1 MTISITTIS
10 SLIKFSDTIY
20 TYLGKFGIIKFVDIK
35 VAPKIESISAR
46 TKTIAIIKERDYKL
60 PKLKIDVSITPSKNL
75 SKYLEKKKWNI
86 SIKFLLDNVDLF
98 IDNYNDNGI
107 VIDSLNSRSPNE
119 SKKEHELIIEEDKNY
134 FEKVK
139 NAGLNLL
146 INIYDHN
153 GNIKKHHPFL
163 KVNAYL
169 RLEDILTKDI
179 AIILI
184 NPDK

>member
-1 MTISITTIS
+1 MVISVSIS
-10 SLIKFSDTIY
+10 SFIKISYTIY
-20 TYLGKFGIIKFVDIK
+20 KYLGKFGIIKFVDIK

-119 SKKEHELIIEEDKNY
+119 SKKEHELIIEEEDKNY

-139 NAGLNLL
+139 NAGLNPL
-146 INIYDHN
+146 INIYDYN
-153 GNIKKHHPFL
+153 GKIKRYHPFL

-184 NPDK
+184 NPNK